1 MHLIVVKVYKN
12 IMSALIIMGRTKLF
26 NIFVLWLNLNLTRN
40 FIHNIFFFF
49 FFLDLNDSCSLLDLD
64 FSIKNALEFGFTT
77 GILNRDIVVFVK
89 KSQDLQWNIE
99 IFCVKNF
106 RV

>member
-1 MHLIVVKVYKN
+1 M
-12 IMSALIIMGRTKLF
+12 F
-26 NIFVLWLNLNLTRN
+26 NIFVLWLNLNLTRK
-40 FIHNIFFFF
+40 FIHNIFFF
-49 FFLDLNDSCSLLDLD
+49 LDLNDGCSLLDLD

-77 GILNRDIVVFVK
+77 GILNRDTVVFVK